1 MVRFMRRVL
10 VIALAALA
18 LAGCTKPFPGI
29 SVVSG
34 TTTKHQAA
42 LCWTFDK
49 PSLEPGMCSQDLIS
63 DAMNGETVSRIPIAP
78 GQTIGISVDPI
89 VADQGWTPIIG
100 NQPLSQSPLTTLY
113 FRFAYPELQPVPEA
127 GLDLQIVAG
136 SGNDIKGIWSF
147 KLVPA
152 YS

>member
-1 MVRFMRRVL
+1 MRRVL
-10 VIALAALA
+10 AIGITALI

-34 TTTKHQAA
+34 TTSTHQPA

-49 PSLEPGMCSQDLIS
+49 PRLEPGMCAQDVIS
-63 DAMNGETVSRIPIAP
+63 EALNGDGAARIPIAP

-89 VADQGWTPIIG
+89 VADTGWTPIIG
-100 NQPLSQSPLTTLY
+100 NQPLSQSPLNTLY
-113 FRFAYPELQPVPEA
+113 FRFAYPELQPVPES

-136 SGNDIKGIWSF
+136 DGATVKGLWTF

-152 YS
+152 FS